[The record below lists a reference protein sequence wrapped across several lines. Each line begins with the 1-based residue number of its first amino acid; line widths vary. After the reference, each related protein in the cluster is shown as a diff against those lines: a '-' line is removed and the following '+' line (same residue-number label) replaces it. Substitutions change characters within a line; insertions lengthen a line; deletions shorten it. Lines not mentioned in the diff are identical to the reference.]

1 VSRLARKPRKAAGH
15 EEENVERWL
24 LTYSDMITLL
34 MAFFIMMYAMSVLNL
49 GKFAQLAVSV
59 RSGFGGE
66 AQEMMSGT
74 LGISSDAGVLGTVL
88 PADSFALMSRIAGSV
103 RDALP
108 PEDVG
113 NVEFLSEEG
122 VVTIRVRADDVLF
135 ARGSADLT
143 PQALRTLGAIA
154 KVIAPLPNQLRI
166 EGHTCDLPMRNARFA
181 NNWELSAQRAV
192 NVLLYLVQGHGF
204 SPRRIS
210 AAGYAETVPVVP
222 NDSEQSRA
230 RNRRIDLVLLQPQG
244 RPVGRKA
251 GGGSAQTGVPDIAPP
266 AVELTLPALEN
277 MTEPKA
283 PTDGALPDRSA
294 R

>member
-1 VSRLARKPRKAAGH
+1 MARKRSKAGGH

-49 GKFAQLAVSV
+49 GKFSQLAVSV

-88 PADSFALMSRIAGSV
+88 PADSFSLMAKIAGSV

-113 NVEFLSEEG
+113 NVEFLSEDG

-154 KVIAPLPNQLRI
+154 KVVAPLPNQLRI
-166 EGHTCDLPMRNARFA
+166 EGHTCDLPVHNARFA

-192 NVLLYLVQGHGF
+192 NVLLYLVQQHGF
-204 SPRRIS
+204 SPGRIS

-222 NDSEQSRA
+222 NDSEQNRA
-230 RNRRIDLVLLQPQG
+230 RNRRIDIVLLQPQG
-244 RPVGRKA
+244 KPVATKSGV
-251 GGGSAQTGVPDIAPP
+251 GSEQTGTPNIAPP

-283 PTDGALPDRSA
+283 SIDGASPDRST